1 MSRRKNEF
9 WREQRLPTFTQQQR
23 RRDFSDRPCPAHP
36 TDRRD
41 DSGKVIFKHIVGCMK
56 TAGYMWTDEHKH
68 CQDAPVA
75 TNPLCYLPDGTFART
90 ITTAQVA
97 FE

>member
-1 MSRRKNEF
+1 
-9 WREQRLPTFTQQQR
+9 
-23 RRDFSDRPCPAHP
+23 
-36 TDRRD
+36 
-41 DSGKVIFKHIVGCMK
+41 
-56 TAGYMWTDEHKH
+56 MWTNEHKH

-75 TNPLCYLPDGTFART
+75 TNPLCYLPDGTFARA